1 MTFQND
7 TSANAVRQIQELLRL
22 IEIYN
27 GGSVTVPVD
36 GIYGEATAKAVRNFQ
51 KSNNLQITSAV
62 DKQTYDML
70 YEKALEAEFE
80 MSEPLPI
87 YIFQNGRSVK
97 KGEKSDF
104 VMFLQAL
111 LNELTVVYDDYE
123 ILATDGI
130 FGDATEAAVKA
141 FQEKNML
148 PDTGI
153 VDKRTWNSIVENHN
167 KHALYIP

>member
-1 MTFQND
+1 MTYQND
-7 TSANAVRQIQELLRL
+7 TSSNAVRQIQEFLRL
-22 IEIYN
+22 IQIYS
-27 GGSVTVPVD
+27 GDAVTVPSD
-36 GIYGEATAKAVRNFQ
+36 GIYNETTAKAVREFQ
-51 KSNNLQITSAV
+51 KSNGLSVTGTVNKKTHDA
-62 DKQTYDML
+62 L

-104 VMFLQAL
+104 VMFLQML
-111 LNELTVVYDDYE
+111 LNELTIAYDDYG
-123 ILATDGI
+123 ILKTDGI
-130 FGDATEAAVKA
+130 FGDATEAAVKI

-148 PDTGI
+148 PNTGI
-153 VDKRTWNSIVENHN
+153 VDKKTWNAIVENYN